1 MEEITRFTRTFIFT
15 LFLAGA
21 AALLLPI
28 DYAQAGQNG
37 NECPGSA
44 LDLGM
49 PEIEPQYSL
58 PEEYDKENLFT
69 DTIETFKS
77 GESFFRLEGFVSNG
91 TGINQPEAEISFST
105 DRDSVVLKSEA
116 AEYQP
121 DSLDKG
127 DILKAIPSISTEDDK
142 TLGILVP
149 PFAYFSKK
157 F

>member
-1 MEEITRFTRTFIFT
+1 MEKITGLTRTFILT
-15 LFLAGA
+15 IFLAA
-21 AALLLPI
+21 TAALLLPAG
-28 DYAQAGQNG
+28 YVQAGQNG
-37 NECPGSA
+37 KECPGSV
-44 LDLGM
+44 LDVGM
-49 PEIEPQYSL
+49 PEIEPQYSI
-58 PEEYDKENLFT
+58 PEEYDKENLFA

-77 GESFFRLEGFVSNG
+77 GESFFRLEGLVHNG
-91 TGINQPEAEISFST
+91 TKVENPETEITFST
-105 DRDSVVLKSEA
+105 EMTVSD
-116 AEYQP
+116 YQP

>member
-1 MEEITRFTRTFIFT
+1 MEEITRLTRTFIYA
-15 LFLAGA
+15 LFLAA
-21 AALLLPI
+21 AAAMLLPM
-28 DYAQAGQNG
+28 DNAQAGQNG
-37 NECPGSA
+37 KECPQSVH
-44 LDLGM
+44 DVGM
-49 PEIEPQYSL
+49 PEIDPQFSL
-58 PEEYDKENLFT
+58 PEEYDKENLFA

-77 GESFFRLEGFVSNG
+77 GESFFRLEGYVNNG
-91 TGINQPEAEISFST
+91 TRIEQPEAQITFST
-105 DRDSVVLKSEA
+105 EGDQVVLNEEP
-116 AEYQP
+116 AEYEP